1 MKARTLFPF
10 AVALAAAAAACS
22 EGARLPTSAARPT
35 PSTPNANLT
44 GAVFTTNGSCSG
56 TDVNLY
62 PDKDSVYANG
72 GPQNDHA
79 AGLPD
84 GAYYVQ
90 VTSPDGVLL
99 GTSVGSGDER
109 PAHVTSGRFD
119 ACYQLSAI
127 LIRAS
132 NGEAGYDDTPNA
144 GGEYKLWISSD
155 RGFKESET
163 KTDNFKV
170 LPPAPPPPPPPPVM
184 PVVTVTKTAAT
195 YYERAWSWSVRKN
208 ADAAAL
214 TLAPGQ
220 SKAVNYTV
228 TVTNTAVTNRKFSVS
243 GTISVA
249 NSGTVPATVNTVAD
263 VSDFGSADQ
272 VSCGTLPRTLA
283 VGESMSCAYSSAVT
297 APTFG
302 TTYQNTATASVARP
316 GGGADLAFSGG
327 AQFSFDGAN
336 PNLKVD
342 ECVAVSDS
350 YAGSGVTGNV
360 CAADSPKVFSYART
374 FGPGHIG
381 DCGTTVNAGNV
392 ARATGT
398 ETNASDSWTVAV
410 SYVCGC
416 TPGYWKNNTGGWPM
430 ATGTLENSPF
440 PAAMQNPPYIL
451 SGKVLGNYTLL
462 QGLAFQ
468 GNSTV
473 EGGAEILLRAATAAY
488 LNASKFG
495 YAIPASQVTS
505 RTNAALASLDRAQLI
520 TLATQLDTWNNAGC
534 PLNAKGAA
542 INP

>member
-1 MKARTLFPF
+1 MKARTLFPL
-10 AVALAAAAAACS
+10 AVVLAAAVAACS
-22 EGARLPTSAARPT
+22 EGARSPTSGVGLN
-35 PSTPNANLT
+35 PSGPYANLT
-44 GAVFTTNGSCSG
+44 GAVFTTDGACGG
-56 TDVNLY
+56 TDMNLY
-62 PDKDSVYANG
+62 ADKDSVFANG
-72 GPQNDHA
+72 GPQNSHA

-84 GAYYVQ
+84 GSYYVQ
-90 VTSPDGVLL
+90 VTSPDGLVL
-99 GTSVGSGDER
+99 GTSVGSANER
-109 PAHVTSGRFD
+109 PAHVTGGHFD
-119 ACYQLSAI
+119 ECYQLSAI

-132 NGEAGYDDTPNA
+132 NGQPGYDDTPNA

-170 LPPAPPPPPPPPVM
+170 LVPAPPPPPVM
-184 PVVTVTKTAAT
+184 PEVTVTKTATT
-195 YYERAWSWSVRKN
+195 YYERAWSWSVDKN

-228 TVTNTAVTNRKFSVS
+228 TVTNTAVTDRRFSVS

-249 NSGTVPATVNTVAD
+249 NTGTVPATVNSVAD
-263 VSDFGSADQ
+263 VSDFGSADN

-283 VGESMSCAYSSAVT
+283 VGESMSCSYSSAVT
-297 APTFG
+297 SPTFG
-302 TTYQNTATASVARP
+302 TTYQNTGTASVARP
-316 GGGADLAFSGG
+316 GGGDDLAFSGG

-350 YAGSGVTGNV
+350 YAGTPVTGNV
-360 CAADSPKVFSYART
+360 CAGDSPKTFSYART

-381 DCGTTVNAGNV
+381 DCGTTQNAVNV

-398 ETNASDSWTVAV
+398 ETNTSDSWTVAV

-462 QGLAFQ
+462 QGLGFQ

-505 RTNAALASLDRAQLI
+505 RTNAALASLDRAQII

-534 PLNAKGAA
+534 PLNAKGAP